1 MSDLNPDRFRS
12 TEILVTEVSAV
23 FFFYIWIY
31 FILNFTLETLIYFSF
46 LYIWTPV
53 VIDSSVYSEDNN
65 CNVKLF
71 FPFAVWIM
79 WNKIEM
85 PILGF
90 ENLFLECNAIINF
103 ICIHRNIYCVNRNIT
118 LWCQLC
124 FCHNITQILF
134 WIL

>member
-23 FFFYIWIY
+23 FFFLHLNLFHFKFYVRNSYI
-31 FILNFTLETLIYFSF
+31 FNF

-71 FPFAVWIM
+71 FPFAV
-79 WNKIEM
+79 
-85 PILGF
+85 
-90 ENLFLECNAIINF
+90 
-103 ICIHRNIYCVNRNIT
+103 
-118 LWCQLC
+118 
-124 FCHNITQILF
+124 
-134 WIL
+134 